1 MKIFR
6 HFIFFIVICLALI
19 IEATFFSSLKFFGAN
34 PNLILV
40 IIVSM
45 SFFISSRTAIIYAG
59 VAGFLE
65 DIFIGSMIGSN
76 FLLLIIVVYLVRTY
90 SSRVIRE
97 NIITPLIIVFISSI
111 IYYFLMG
118 AILFIVGRGYFLNV
132 VYMQN
137 ILYGSMY
144 SLMIALIVYP
154 ICYLVLHKFKGEY

>member
-34 PNLILV
+34 LNIILI

-45 SFFISSRTAIIYAG
+45 SFFISSRTALIYAG
-59 VAGFLE
+59 VAGLLE
-65 DIFIGSMIGSN
+65 DIFIGAMIGSN

-97 NIITPLIIVFISSI
+97 NIITPLIIVFTSSI
-111 IYYFLMG
+111 TYYFLMG
-118 AILFIVGRGYFLNV
+118 AILFIAGKGYYLNLM
-132 VYMQN
+132 YMHN
-137 ILYGSMY
+137 ILNGSIY
-144 SLMIALIVYP
+144 NLIIALIIYP
-154 ICYLVLHKFKGEY
+154 MCYLVLHKYKGEY

>member
-19 IEATFFSSLKFFGAN
+19 IEATFFSSFKFFGTN
-34 PNLILV
+34 PNIILV

-59 VAGFLE
+59 VAGLLE
-65 DIFIGSMIGSN
+65 DIFIGAMIGSN
-76 FLLLIIVVYLVRTY
+76 FLLLIIVVYMVRTY

-97 NIITPLIIVFISSI
+97 NIITPIIIVFTSSI

-118 AILFIVGRGYFLNV
+118 ALLFIAGRGFLLNL
-132 VYMQN
+132 VYIHN
-137 ILYGSMY
+137 IMNGSIY
-144 SLMIALIVYP
+144 NLMIAFIVYP
-154 ICYLVLHKFKGEY
+154 MCYLVLHKFKGEY

>member
-45 SFFISSRTAIIYAG
+45 SFFISSRTALIYAG
-59 VAGFLE
+59 VAGLLE
-65 DIFIGSMIGSN
+65 DLFIGAMIGSN

-118 AILFIVGRGYFLNV
+118 AMLFIVGRGYFLNV

>member
-59 VAGFLE
+59 VAGLLE
-65 DIFIGSMIGSN
+65 DIFIGAMIGSN
-76 FLLLIIVVYLVRTY
+76 FLLLVVVVYMVRTY

-111 IYYFLMG
+111 IYYFMMG
-118 AILFIVGRGYFLNV
+118 AMLFIVGRGYFLNL
-132 VYMQN
+132 VYIQN

>member
-34 PNLILV
+34 PNIILV

-59 VAGFLE
+59 AAGLLE

-76 FLLLIIVVYLVRTY
+76 FLLLIILVYIVRTY

-111 IYYFLMG
+111 TYYFLMG
-118 AILFIVGRGYFLNV
+118 AILFIAGKGYFLNI

-137 ILYGSMY
+137 ILYGSIY
-144 SLMIALIVYP
+144 NLMIALILYP
-154 ICYLVLHKFKGEY
+154 MCYLVLHKFKGEY

>member
-34 PNLILV
+34 ANLILV

-45 SFFISSRTAIIYAG
+45 SFFISSRTALIYAG
-59 VAGFLE
+59 VAGLLE
-65 DIFIGSMIGSN
+65 DLFIGAMIGSN

-118 AILFIVGRGYFLNV
+118 AMLFIVGRGYFLNV

>member
-34 PNLILV
+34 PNIILV

-45 SFFISSRTAIIYAG
+45 SFFISSRTALIYAG
-59 VAGFLE
+59 VAGLLE

-76 FLLLIIVVYLVRTY
+76 FLLLIILVYMVRTY

-97 NIITPLIIVFISSI
+97 NIITPLIIVFTSSI
-111 IYYFLMG
+111 TYYFLMG
-118 AILFIVGRGYFLNV
+118 AILFIAGKGYFLNV

-137 ILYGSMY
+137 IIYGSIY
-144 SLMIALIVYP
+144 NLMIALIIYP
-154 ICYLVLHKFKGEY
+154 LCYLVLHKFKGEY